1 MTKQSRT
8 ESTVR
13 EIQIAPPFLAG
24 RSHLNTFGFRCF
36 QVTNENKVANKNG
49 KASQAFFTNRKRVK
63 QISTERC
70 KCLF

>member
-49 KASQAFFTNRKRVK
+49 KHFYMFAAKVLNILTYLK
-63 QISTERC
+63 
-70 KCLF
+70 